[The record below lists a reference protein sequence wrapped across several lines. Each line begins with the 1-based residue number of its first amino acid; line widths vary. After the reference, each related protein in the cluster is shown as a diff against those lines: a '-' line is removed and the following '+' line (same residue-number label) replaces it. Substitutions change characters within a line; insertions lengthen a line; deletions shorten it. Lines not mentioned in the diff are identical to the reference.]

1 MSSQKNTIA
10 KDASKSNVQALKK
23 AAAKKKSRRK
33 TTLGRIHKT
42 TKKMTHRLPR
52 AKRKTIIAKKTHR
65 LIRTKRKTMIA
76 KKTHRWIRTKRKTM
90 IAKKTHRIDWARRH
104 GKRRGNRLKF
114 SIRKAIG
121 DREEKRRAEDNESI
135 SPRFPKMHS

>member
-76 KKTHRWIRTKRKTM
+76 KKTHR
-90 IAKKTHRIDWARRH
+90 IDWARRH